1 MPKPP
6 GVVGR
11 LPEWQ
16 IGGGGRGKKGVP
28 KIFLDF
34 ENFEDLRAY
43 KWVVEGRSSGMGVSE
58 KKEFLDFRSSFPR
71 AGND

>member
-16 IGGGGRGKKGVP
+16 NGVSARKKGVL

-34 ENFEDLRAY
+34 QTFAISAHIN
-43 KWVVEGRSSGMGVSE
+43 KW
-58 KKEFLDFRSSFPR
+58 
-71 AGND
+71 